1 MKQSNNTQ
9 KNNFKACCIA
19 VDIILKQYRSGE
31 YDQLINEMR
40 IKNKQK

>member
-1 MKQSNNTQ
+1 MKQSNNNQ
-9 KNNFKACCIA
+9 KQHLKACCIA
-19 VDIILKQYRSGE
+19 VDIILKQYRNGE